1 MVQTFATNSNHDIFI
16 GSDGNLSIARGL
28 QGVIDACETAS
39 YAQLGEMVLA
49 TTSGI
54 PNFQTI
60 WVGTPNYP
68 LWNLYL
74 RNTLEGVLG
83 VTDVENI
90 EVTKTGNTL
99 NYTAT
104 IKSQFGTRT
113 VSGSLTQ
120 G

>member
-1 MVQTFATNSNHDIFI
+1 MVQTLATNSDNDIFI
-16 GSDGNLSIARGL
+16 GSDGNIAIASGL
-28 QGVIDACETAS
+28 QGVLDACSTAS

-60 WVGTPNYP
+60 WIGTPNYP

-83 VTDVENI
+83 VTSVESI
-90 EVTKTGNTL
+90 QVTKSGNTL
-99 NYTAT
+99 KYTTT
-104 IKSQFGTRT
+104 INTIYGTT
-113 VSGSLTQ
+113 TLSGSLAP
-120 G
+120 